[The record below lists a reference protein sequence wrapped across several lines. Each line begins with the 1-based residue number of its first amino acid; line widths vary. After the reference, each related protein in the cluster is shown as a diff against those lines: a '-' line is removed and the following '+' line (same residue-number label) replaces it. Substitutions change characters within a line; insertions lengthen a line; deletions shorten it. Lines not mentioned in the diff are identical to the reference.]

1 MKRRFHLTFCSLY
14 FLIGAFALFY
24 MPLPMSGGGPLPA
37 WVIEQENRKI
47 RIFEAL
53 VLPGSWA
60 GGADLFIG
68 PATWALLL
76 SVPIVWVLRPHAT
89 KARKLQV

>member
-1 MKRRFHLTFCSLY
+1 MAKSGHGHEAG
-14 FLIGAFALFY
+14 IALA
-24 MPLPMSGGGPLPA
+24 PA
-37 WVIEQENRKI
+37 PRDHELLHQGEHAPGKI
-47 RIFEAL
+47 RIFEVL

-68 PATWALLL
+68 PAIWALVL

-89 KARKLQV
+89 KAQKLQV